1 MASKVRIPT
10 IVEGQELTKAQKRP
24 RTTCQWLARVRIRL
38 RANLTTAASHYTLI
52 AGRYEVSGEQQQQ
65 RVGSFTRSRYR
76 PHQNR
81 RFRHPDPDLDPD
93 PGPPALGPRR
103 VLVLILILVPILL
116 CQIAIGGGAAR
127 TPKRAPL
134 VSTKAGMIAEHRTD
148 AVEQE
153 PATNHARCRR
163 CGSAEK
169 RSARTKGR
177 AHAGCQAGP
186 VG

>member
-10 IVEGQELTKAQKRP
+10 IVEGQELGKAQKRP
-24 RTTCQWLARVRIRL
+24 RTTCRWLARVRVRL

-103 VLVLILILVPILL
+103 PGPDLDPGPDPAVPDSY
-116 CQIAIGGGAAR
+116 R
-127 TPKRAPL
+127 W
-134 VSTKAGMIAEHRTD
+134 
-148 AVEQE
+148 
-153 PATNHARCRR
+153 RCCSNSR
-163 CGSAEK
+163 
-169 RSARTKGR
+169 
-177 AHAGCQAGP
+177 
-186 VG
+186 